1 MFMRMTEQSHKF
13 PDAPVR
19 KPTNVTLDSALV
31 AEARSLGLNI
41 SRACEAG
48 LRQELSAEK
57 GKRWQ
62 EENAAGL
69 AEWAAW
75 HEANEMPLAEFR
87 QI

>member
-1 MFMRMTEQSHKF
+1 MTEHSHKV

-31 AEARSLGLNI
+31 AEARSLGINI

-62 EENAAGL
+62 EENADALRSHNEWVENNGL
-69 AEWAAW
+69 
-75 HEANEMPLAEFR
+75 PLAEFR
-87 QI
+87 KF